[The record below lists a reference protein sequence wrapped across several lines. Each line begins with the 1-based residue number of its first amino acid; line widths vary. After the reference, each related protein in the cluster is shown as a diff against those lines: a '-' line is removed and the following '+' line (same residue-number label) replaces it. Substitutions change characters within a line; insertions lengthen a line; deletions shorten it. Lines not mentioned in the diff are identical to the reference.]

1 MKYRFQQC
9 IGARLRKLS
18 RITDSIY
25 RKHLAEFDV
34 TESQISILF
43 ALSNLGLIEQG
54 AIGNLLAL
62 ERSTVSRN
70 VNLLVKKG
78 WVTKS
83 SDYRPEI
90 ELTDQGKKFVEK
102 IAPIWERA
110 MDEVIEK
117 IGIEGL
123 ELIQKLEIGFE

>member
-1 MKYRFQQC
+1 MKYEFQQC
-9 IGARLRKLS
+9 IAARLRKLS

-34 TESQISILF
+34 TESQISILL
-43 ALSNLGLIEQG
+43 ALSNLGLTEQG

-70 VNLLVKKG
+70 ANLLVKKG

-90 ELTDQGKKFVEK
+90 ELTDYGKKIVEK
-102 IAPIWERA
+102 IIPTWERA

-117 IGIEGL
+117 IGIDGE
-123 ELIQKLEIGFE
+123 ELIQKLEIRYK